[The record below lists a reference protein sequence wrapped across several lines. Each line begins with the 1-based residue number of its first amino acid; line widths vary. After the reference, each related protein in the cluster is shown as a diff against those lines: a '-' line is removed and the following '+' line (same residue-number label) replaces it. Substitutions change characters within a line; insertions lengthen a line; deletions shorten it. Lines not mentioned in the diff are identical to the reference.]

1 MRITLIT
8 LLLTIA
14 SLTIAAPDTATP
26 GKVLFD
32 KKCAECHAP
41 GFGHP
46 GTQRLE
52 WSRGARY
59 SVLEQRKDLTP
70 GYIKTVVRH
79 GLAEMPPF
87 RPSELPDS
95 ELQQIANYLA
105 LH

>member
-46 GTQRLE
+46 GTQRL
-52 WSRGARY
+52 
-59 SVLEQRKDLTP
+59 
-70 GYIKTVVRH
+70 
-79 GLAEMPPF
+79 
-87 RPSELPDS
+87 
-95 ELQQIANYLA
+95 
-105 LH
+105 

>member
-1 MRITLIT
+1 
-8 LLLTIA
+8 
-14 SLTIAAPDTATP
+14 
-26 GKVLFD
+26 
-32 KKCAECHAP
+32 
-41 GFGHP
+41 
-46 GTQRLE
+46 
-52 WSRGARY
+52 
-59 SVLEQRKDLTP
+59 VLEQRKDLTP